1 MHDIFI
7 YFIFH
12 LFRDYYIL
20 EHVFL
25 SFFFRGIFFFKW
37 WVGACARKWGWNP
50 NFGYLPDPTLISS
63 QCCWSSCIIP
73 KLCTT
78 WNQQQPAWN
87 ETRSWVPCCIW
98 NAPYF
103 FHTYFYYLWL
113 FMRKLKTLSTQ
124 PLGYFLFFYCFFFF
138 LKNYCRSRLR
148 NTNQQLDSGV
158 QKLHLATMQLK
169 RVSGIFDHEITGKF
183 DDLP

>member
-12 LFRDYYIL
+12 LFRDYIYTWACFSIL
-20 EHVFL
+20 
-25 SFFFRGIFFFKW
+25 FFRGIFFFKW
-37 WVGACARKWGWNP
+37 WVGVYPKIGLKPEFRVI
-50 NFGYLPDPTLISS
+50 PDPTLISS

-103 FHTYFYYLWL
+103 FHTYLWPWL
-113 FMRKLKTLSTQ
+113 VIMRKLKTLSTQ
-124 PLGYFLFFYCFFFF
+124 PFSWVFFYFIVLNIF
-138 LKNYCRSRLR
+138 LKKSL
-148 NTNQQLDSGV
+148 
-158 QKLHLATMQLK
+158 
-169 RVSGIFDHEITGKF
+169 
-183 DDLP
+183 